1 MRVAAMVVGAG
12 TRGRAILSKTEAG
25 TVTGI
30 TSTEETRGYVLTNTG
45 SISGQAR
52 SDRARSIGG
61 SDIEAEGVIQLKSG
75 VAEAAGRTY
84 GRAYRQRQEAC

>member
-25 TVTGI
+25 TVTGM
-30 TSTEETRGYVLTNTG
+30 TSTEETRWYVLTNTG

-61 SDIEAEGVIQLKSG
+61 SDIEAEGVGVLKSG
-75 VAEAAGRTY
+75 ISGAAGSTY
-84 GRAYRQRQEAC
+84 SQASRRRQDAC